1 MPIIRAPRP
10 ERNFYML
17 DKTIS
22 EDKRLSWAARG
33 LLVFLLGKPDHWRVS
48 VPALVNET
56 SKACKSTGRDAV
68 YKLLSELIDAG
79 YAHRQKHSNGTIDY
93 TVSEPN
99 PEKPYQA
106 INPNP
111 EKPDPENPD
120 PENPDALVNIHTALR
135 IEEAA
140 RAGNAPSSGK
150 QEKTKCR
157 KAETLQGYLE
167 RCKQEGVKAV
177 PENDPIFEYAETV
190 GLSSQMMAIAW
201 FCFKQRFLQSGK
213 QQKDWRAHF
222 RNAVRQNWF
231 RAWYIGAD
239 GQASLTT
246 VGQQAAREMAAAKAG
261 AA

>member
-10 ERNFYML
+10 ERNFYLL

-22 EDKRLSWAARG
+22 EDKRLTWAARG

-48 VPALVNET
+48 VQALINET
-56 SKACKSTGRDAV
+56 KDAAKATGRDGV
-68 YKLLSELIDAG
+68 YTVLSELIGAG
-79 YAHRQKHSNGTIDY
+79 YITREKHANGTVDY
-93 TVSEPN
+93 LVKEPN
-99 PEKPYQA
+99 PENPDVG
-106 INPNP
+106 IDPNP
-111 EKPDPENPD
+111 EKPDPEKPD
-120 PENPDALVNIHTALR
+120 PEKPDVLVSTDKAVR

-140 RAGNAPSSGK
+140 RAGNASSSGK

-157 KAETLQGYLE
+157 KAETLQAYLG

-177 PENDPIFEYAETV
+177 PANDPIFEYAETV

-231 RAWYIGAD
+231 RAWYIGTD
-239 GQASLTT
+239 GAVALTT

>member
-56 SKACKSTGRDAV
+56 SNACKSTGRDAV

-106 INPNP
+106 IKPNP
-111 EKPDPENPD
+111 EKPNPEKPD
-120 PENPDALVNIHTALR
+120 PENPDALVNIHTAVR

-140 RAGNAPSSGK
+140 RAVNSSSSGK
-150 QEKTKCR
+150 QENSKSR
-157 KAETLQGYLE
+157 KAETLQAYLV

-231 RAWYIGAD
+231 RAWYIGTD
-239 GQASLTT
+239 GGVALTT
-246 VGQQAAREMAAAKAG
+246 VGQQAAREMAAAKVG